1 MIPSSIQCLAQCGSN
16 CPVFARLAVLPLLFA
31 DHTSGIRT
39 GLRDYRAK
47 PDAVPL
53 TLQNRK
59 TYRAPFVFAKV
70 RLFLC
75 NVTAQVIAIPA
86 LKRYPACTPSS
97 SSVLPRVCMYTAPR
111 IYLPDLPARVSD
123 LVGVLTGTKCLPE
136 GVSSTALLP
145 VRAGEPN
152 KDQVT
157 LRLNYTMAA
166 QLTLSCPLISHE
178 MYISTVCPM
187 FGWIHPRRWVTCVIG
202 QHESISLLPRRNW
215 RSGLSA

>member
-123 LVGVLTGTKCLPE
+123 LVGVLTGTKCLPRRSVIHSIAASQSRGAE
-136 GVSSTALLP
+136 QGPSHSS
-145 VRAGEPN
+145 
-152 KDQVT
+152 
-157 LRLNYTMAA
+157 A
-166 QLTLSCPLISHE
+166 QLYHGGP
-178 MYISTVCPM
+178 VD
-187 FGWIHPRRWVTCVIG
+187 VIM
-202 QHESISLLPRRNW
+202 SINQP
-215 RSGLSA
+215 